1 MCVFAGLQ
9 TDFKVPWDCAATQWV
24 CGDWSGSHLLAAGKG
39 EKKKIITLKKTTM
52 RKLKHMFPNKPY
64 GNRS

>member
-24 CGDWSGSHLLAAGKG
+24 CGDGSGSHLLAAGKG
-39 EKKKIITLKKTTM
+39 EKKIITLKKNNNEKTQTYVP
-52 RKLKHMFPNKPY
+52 K
-64 GNRS
+64 